1 MGLTQS
7 SAGLMRSMSPYAAE
21 SPTRDFL
28 GGSMMYGST
37 PRAFWGELFGEY
49 YFLRT
54 SPNVPQS
61 LLQSLQ
67 SATKALTRAFARP
80 DHVDAHNVSMMFRVV
95 VSFASEYS
103 ESMEREFV
111 QGQSA
116 ILSDSSSGNGF
127 QITEQH
133 VCGGV
138 MLLADV
144 VNAFISSGAGRDRIY
159 LVLGASARRERAG
172 GDGHLLAGGE
182 AVARSTVE
190 ALCGILVTVDR
201 SPIERMIPVK
211 QLITHALV
219 TVLSARLY
227 ADRSIT
233 SESVAFLPFFELW
246 GRKNSNAHNLVQT
259 LLRNAAVT
267 NSADT
272 LYEQNSPSSS
282 GPATPTS
289 WSSAVVDI
297 NNYMGISQT
306 VPASSSQ
313 SFGRFLRRKSQR
325 NSFRPQQTMTE
336 SASSLRSDPGLW
348 INSPRTGRTPIGGSR
363 TGTRPQLAKSSISML
378 VVLLFGSDQ
387 ERSELFTAAVLE
399 MSESED
405 KRHEVFEVAIKWI
418 GDDRGILLTYLLLQ
432 KCNAFRRMAP
442 GLLLDGVDS
451 SPLFDVLKLITN
463 ERGSNEPPEVVFVP
477 LILLELLTEDPEML
491 QSLEEVKL
499 PTLCLHDNLSI
510 CSPEEAMSCSE
521 DEDRSSVPLGIV
533 VVLAAVSSARRKRT
547 DTFLLTLSVTII
559 ANISRTALRVVD
571 HASWSII
578 TLLDSLSSQY
588 RSYSVQEPSSDT
600 EDEEGTSGTWHEDT
614 DDMTVVLG
622 TMVEAVAALVLGT
635 ARVHESI
642 YVKNEHVLLGLLKIR
657 ESIFDVDSGLTLMIA
672 KNEKASAECQAA
684 CKRLFQ
690 LLDEAKEQLSDQERS
705 LEDEELL
712 IQLREKLNLGKLH
725 EQLEMEDLNGPEF
738 RYVEERRALDF
749 FAPYVWSI
757 ERGVSLDP
765 PDPTMRFLAI
775 TPPTIRETLSSSV
788 KSPLAP

>member
-7 SAGLMRSMSPYAAE
+7 SGGLMRSMSPYAAE

-28 GGSMMYGST
+28 GGSMMHGST
-37 PRAFWGELFGEY
+37 PRAFWGELFAEY
-49 YFLRT
+49 YLLRT
-54 SPNVPQS
+54 SPNVPHS
-61 LLQSLQ
+61 LLRSLQ

-95 VSFASEYS
+95 VSFVGDYS

-111 QGQSA
+111 SGPSA
-116 ILSDSSSGNGF
+116 IFSDSSSGNGF

-138 MLLADV
+138 MLLTDV

-190 ALCGILVTVDR
+190 ALCGILVTLDR

-233 SESVAFLPFFELW
+233 SENVAFLPFFELW
-246 GRKNSNAHNLVQT
+246 GRKNSNAHELVQT
-259 LLRNAAVT
+259 LLRNTTVT
-267 NSADT
+267 NTGDT
-272 LYEQNSPSSS
+272 LSEQNSPSSS
-282 GPATPTS
+282 PATPTS
-289 WSSAVVDI
+289 WSSAIVDI

-306 VPASSSQ
+306 VDAPSSE
-313 SFGRFLRRKSQR
+313 SFSRFLRKKPQKS
-325 NSFRPQQTMTE
+325 SFGPRQSMNE
-336 SASSLRSDPGLW
+336 SSGSLASDLGPW
-348 INSPRTGRTPIGGSR
+348 INSPRTGRTSAGGS
-363 TGTRPQLAKSSISML
+363 TRASWPQLAKSSISML
-378 VVLLFGSDQ
+378 VVLLFGSDR
-387 ERSELFTAAVLE
+387 ERSEPFTAALLE

-405 KRHEVFEVAIKWI
+405 KRHDVFEVAIKWM

-432 KCNAFRRMAP
+432 KCKAFRRMAP
-442 GLLLDGVDS
+442 GLLLDGVENC
-451 SPLFDVLKLITN
+451 PLFDVLKLITN
-463 ERGSNEPPEVVFVP
+463 ERGSSEPPEVVFVP
-477 LILLELLTEDPEML
+477 LIVLELLTEDPDML
-491 QSLEEVKL
+491 QSFEEVNV
-499 PTLCLHDNLSI
+499 PALCLCDNLSL

-521 DEDRSSVPLGIV
+521 DEDRSALPLGVV

-559 ANISRTALRVVD
+559 ANISRTAVRVVD

-588 RSYSVQEPSSDT
+588 RSYIAQEQSSDQD
-600 EDEEGTSGTWHEDT
+600 EDGESDSWHEDT
-614 DDMTVVLG
+614 DDMTVILG
-622 TMVEAVAALVLGT
+622 TMVEAVAAFVLGI
-635 ARVHESI
+635 VPMDESI
-642 YVKNEHVLLGLLKIR
+642 YLKNEQVLLGLLKIR
-657 ESIFDVDSGLTLMIA
+657 ESIFDVDSGVTLMIA

-684 CKRLFQ
+684 CKRLLQ
-690 LLDEAKEQLSDQERS
+690 LLDQASERLSGQERS

-712 IQLREKLNLGKLH
+712 TKLREKLRLGKLH
-725 EQLEMEDLNGPEF
+725 MRLEKEDLDGPKF

-749 FAPYVWSI
+749 FAPYVWSV

-765 PDPTMRFLAI
+765 HDSTMRFLTI

-788 KSPLAP
+788 KSPLAS